1 MKISQNACMFR
12 VFNWL
17 QDGINILQCPDM
29 TCYDRSIWQ
38 QSATLS
44 LATNS
49 SISRPVALTRRSV
62 LDGAIP
68 GICARRQNPLRKQ
81 PAKGAGGGDPEWECE
96 YQTQG
101 RALPLLLKKCLVGL
115 VTDVAATRWIVSRR
129 SLDSAEQ
136 GPESKQQSP
145 GFLIPTATHIKP
157 GWFSSHRS
165 RPGPPLRPVP
175 CFCRVLFGNI
185 IHIALMYAF

>member
-1 MKISQNACMFR
+1 
-12 VFNWL
+12 
-17 QDGINILQCPDM
+17 

-101 RALPLLLKKCLVGL
+101 RALPLLLKKKRQGTALRLRFALPSGVS
-115 VTDVAATRWIVSRR
+115 AAGPVR
-129 SLDSAEQ
+129 SEAY
-136 GPESKQQSP
+136 
-145 GFLIPTATHIKP
+145 T
-157 GWFSSHRS
+157 
-165 RPGPPLRPVP
+165 
-175 CFCRVLFGNI
+175 
-185 IHIALMYAF
+185 

>member
-1 MKISQNACMFR
+1 MFR

-101 RALPLLLKKCLVGL
+101 RALPLLQ
-115 VTDVAATRWIVSRR
+115 
-129 SLDSAEQ
+129 E
-136 GPESKQQSP
+136 
-145 GFLIPTATHIKP
+145 
-157 GWFSSHRS
+157 
-165 RPGPPLRPVP
+165 VP
-175 CFCRVLFGNI
+175 CRSGDGCCCHSMDCLQ
-185 IHIALMYAF
+185 A